1 MGSAP
6 LPRGW
11 KDHIKP
17 SLLHA
22 ISLATA
28 ALTVARSRSAAD
40 GLRGKF
46 ERATNEIALL
56 QEQQQIKDSRWSRLS
71 WRISPHYTPIQRMR
85 VLQLKAARGCMTSD
99 SRLIAI
105 MASRGEVRPTRRTS
119 QS

>member
-11 KDHIKP
+11 KNHIKS

-28 ALTVARSRSAAD
+28 ALTVARSRSAPR
-40 GLRGKF
+40 GLRAEL

-56 QEQQQIKDSRWSRLS
+56 REELEIKDSRWSRLS
-71 WRISPHYTPIQRMR
+71 SRKPPH
-85 VLQLKAARGCMTSD
+85 
-99 SRLIAI
+99 
-105 MASRGEVRPTRRTS
+105 
-119 QS
+119 